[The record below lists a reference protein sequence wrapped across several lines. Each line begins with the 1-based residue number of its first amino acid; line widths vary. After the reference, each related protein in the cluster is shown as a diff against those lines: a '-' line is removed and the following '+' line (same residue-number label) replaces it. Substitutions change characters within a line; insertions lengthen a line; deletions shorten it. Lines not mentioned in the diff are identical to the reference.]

1 MQIYATNKKFDKA
14 IRMFDQVLKASKL
27 ISKSDPLIETFLL
40 KEKYQFL
47 VLKQIQE
54 KKKILSGDKG
64 SQKGLKTSKEAEMC
78 LLNIC

>member
-47 VLKQIQE
+47 V
-54 KKKILSGDKG
+54 
-64 SQKGLKTSKEAEMC
+64 
-78 LLNIC
+78 